1 MQFEDNYMWVMI
13 LTGLA
18 FIVPACILSFRVVL
32 SAVGVRLTY
41 KVQRAMDGYFYIS
54 TWIVGFL
61 IFLAWP
67 LFQSL
72 YVSFHNVKITSSEL
86 KLTFIGWEN
95 YAEPF
100 LEDIHFLPLFTKTV
114 ANLLTDLPIILVF
127 SLFVSILVVQDLP
140 GRGVFRMLLFMPVV
154 IGSAIVI
161 RRLFGEGVSTEAIGV
176 SVQTLSEVVF
186 TYLQGTIADWV
197 LDLVN
202 RVTLVLWRT
211 GVQILIFVAGLHSIP
226 LTMREAAKTDGAS
239 GWQIFWRITLPML
252 SPVILVNVV
261 YTIVDSFTD
270 NFNEVLTYIQT
281 VGLTR
286 DFRLGYAAALG
297 WMYFASIF
305 LFMALALVI
314 SSRFVFYAGER

>member
-1 MQFEDNYMWVMI
+1 MQFEDNFFWVAV

-18 FIVPACILSFRVVL
+18 LVVPACILSIRVAL

-41 KVQRAMDGYFYIS
+41 RFQRAMDGYFYIS

-100 LEDIHFLPLFTKTV
+100 LEDIHFLPLS
-114 ANLLTDLPIILVF
+114 DLPIILVF
-127 SLFVSILVVQDLP
+127 SLFVSILVVQEMP

-211 GVQILIFVAGLHSIP
+211 GVQILIFVAGLHSVPI
-226 LTMREAAKTDGAS
+226 TMREAAKTDGAS

-270 NFNEVLTYIQT
+270 PFNEVLTYIQT

-305 LFMALALVI
+305 LFMALALLI